1 MGTIEAEQLLLM
13 GILMISSLLNIAYLL
28 PIPFH
33 AFFSAD
39 KMSSSSTG
47 IKEAPLP
54 SLIALCITTVGCVI
68 LFVYPQP
75 LFELAKAILTAQ
87 GIN

>member
-1 MGTIEAEQLLLM
+1 MGTIETEQLVLM
-13 GILMISSLLNIAYLL
+13 GILLISSLLNIAYLL

-39 KMSSSSTG
+39 KLSSSSTG

-54 SLIALCITTVGCVI
+54 SLIALCVTTVGCVI

-75 LFELAKAILTAQ
+75 LYELAKAILAT
-87 GIN
+87 